1 MTIILVGGYK
11 TVAQYNFDILDY
23 TSIFNNSMMS
33 DTQSVKSLTVSLDLD
48 VNEAAN
54 SRRKY
59 PSIKDY
65 YLASSTATDRPV
77 QLQKGLSNY
86 SSLKLGD
93 DRISFNESVISEA
106 FRLPCEEKLHVDS
119 PSKHKSSLFRKRE
132 YEDAKNKVGDAEI
145 DRMETVM
152 KDKLIQRSF
161 ARSSP
166 FQVRKA
172 FKFYDR
178 EKTMR
183 ISIEGFTKALE
194 ALGFQFS
201 EFQNLALFA
210 RYDPDFVGTI
220 DYMDFIARA
229 MVRIMISM
237 YSTSS

>member
-1 MTIILVGGYK
+1 M
-11 TVAQYNFDILDY
+11 
-23 TSIFNNSMMS
+23 SIS
-33 DTQSVKSLTVSLDLD
+33 DNHSVRSLTMSLDFD

-54 SRRKY
+54 STRKY

-65 YLASSTATDRPV
+65 YIACSSTAEKPI

-93 DRISFNESVISEA
+93 DRISVSESVISEA
-106 FRLPCEEKLHVDS
+106 YRLPMEEKLAVDS
-119 PSKHKSSLFRKRE
+119 PSKHKSSLVRKRE
-132 YEDAKNKVGDAEI
+132 YSDAKNKVGDEEI
-145 DRMETVM
+145 DRMEQVM

-178 EKTMR
+178 EHTMQ
-183 ISIEGFTKALE
+183 ITIEGFTKALE
-194 ALGFQFS
+194 SLGFQFS

-210 RYDPDFVGTI
+210 RYDTDFTGSI
-220 DYMDFIARA
+220 DYMNFIAKA
-229 MVRIMISM
+229 MVSSVKINTVRFYRIHSFVLVL
-237 YSTSS
+237 